1 MRVTGREGF
10 SGNFSPHEEDAGP
23 AAGCVVAERR
33 AGVAAASVS
42 AADVQQWISAQLSA
56 GTVAPPDSVMP
67 GDLDAVVG
75 ATISCAVTR
84 GDETRG
90 VTVTV
95 ETLDN
100 GCPVEP
106 ERRRGSKAAISRK

>member
-1 MRVTGREGF
+1 MRKTL
-10 SGNFSPHEEDAGP
+10 AL
-23 AAGCVVAERR
+23 AAGCVVALSAG

-56 GTVAPPDSVMP
+56 GTVAPPDSVMCP

-100 GCPVEP
+100 GVPGLSLAP
-106 ERRRGSKAAISRK
+106 ARQ